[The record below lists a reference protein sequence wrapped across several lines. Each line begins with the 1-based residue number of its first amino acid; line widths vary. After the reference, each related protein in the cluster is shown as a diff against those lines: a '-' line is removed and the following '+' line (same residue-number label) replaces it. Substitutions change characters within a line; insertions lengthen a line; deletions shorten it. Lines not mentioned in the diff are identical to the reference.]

1 MLRALALLALG
12 LLLVPTAQAQ
22 DATPPNLGPVQAQI
36 QPDGTWVLQL
46 PVQFCGGPRIGDA
59 IYIQAV
65 APLTM
70 PSAVAPG
77 SVVVAEQPADATVQ
91 GDTLRVTLPTGV
103 AWPMICIAGLQPL
116 EVDLLPAFGL
126 DATGV
131 DTPTLQ
137 VWTGLAPT
145 PQSVIATP
153 PGAPT
158 PGSPAPPA
166 SPQPGPA
173 PAGATATLSGNVLV
187 GPTCPV
193 QPLNDPTGQCA
204 DRPYA
209 ALVRALRPDGSE
221 AASTQADATGAFS
234 LSLDPG
240 TYAIVASA
248 PNGSAF
254 PHPASQVVT
263 LADGDTVQVTITL
276 DSGIR

>member
-1 MLRALALLALG
+1 MVRVFALLALG
-12 LLLVPTAQAQ
+12 LLLAPVAQAQ
-22 DATPPNLGPVQAQI
+22 VADPPALGPVQAQL

-46 PVQFCGGPRIGDA
+46 PVQMCGGPRIGDA

-65 APLTM
+65 DPLAM
-70 PSAVAPG
+70 PGAVAPG

-91 GDTLRVTLPTGV
+91 GDTLRVALPTGV
-103 AWPMICIAGLQPL
+103 AWPMVCIAGLQPV
-116 EVDLLPAFGL
+116 EVDLLPVFGL

-145 PQSVIATP
+145 PQTVIATP
-153 PGAPT
+153 GGAPT
-158 PGSPAPPA
+158 PST
-166 SPQPGPA
+166 SPQSGPA
-173 PAGATATLSGNVLV
+173 PAPPPATLSGVALV

-193 QPLNDPTGQCA
+193 QPLNDPTGRCA

-221 AASTQADATGAFS
+221 AARALADATGAFS
-234 LSLDPG
+234 LGLDPG
-240 TYAIVASA
+240 TYTIVAGA
-248 PNGSAF
+248 PDGSPF
-254 PHPASQVVT
+254 PRPASQVVT
-263 LADGDTVQVTITL
+263 LAAGDAVQLTLQL